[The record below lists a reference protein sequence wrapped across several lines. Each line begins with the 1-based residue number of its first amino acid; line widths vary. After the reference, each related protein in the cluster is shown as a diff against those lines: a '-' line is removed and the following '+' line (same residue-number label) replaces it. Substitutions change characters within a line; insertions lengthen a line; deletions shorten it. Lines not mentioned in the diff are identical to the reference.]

1 MQIRITPTTLFL
13 GGPAATYW
21 HKSYSKSRQHATKI
35 CEFRVL
41 LYCKRLQTVLVG
53 RASIVGQ
60 ICGLAPEPPP
70 LRRRRRGRAR
80 GLQRSYA
87 AALDPLVVR
96 RHVLLHQTLVLAL
109 HLLQGFFEIQHQA
122 DAGLR
127 RPPIARP

>member
-1 MQIRITPTTLFL
+1 MQIHIAPATLFL

-41 LYCKRLQTVLVG
+41 IYCKRLQTVVVG

-60 ICGLAPEPPP
+60 IWGLAPEPPT
-70 LRRRRRGRAR
+70 LRRRRGGAR
-80 GLQRSYA
+80 GLQRTYA

-96 RHVLLHQTLVLAL
+96 RHVLLH
-109 HLLQGFFEIQHQA
+109 
-122 DAGLR
+122 
-127 RPPIARP
+127 

>member
-1 MQIRITPTTLFL
+1 MQIHVAPATLFL

-21 HKSYSKSRQHATKI
+21 HKSYSKSRQHATKL

-41 LYCKRLQTVLVG
+41 IYCKRLRAVVVG

-60 ICGLAPEPPP
+60 ICGLAPDPPP
-70 LRRRRRGRAR
+70 LWRRRRGRAG
-80 GLQRSYA
+80 GLQRTYA

-109 HLLQGFFEIQHQA
+109 HLLRSEE
-122 DAGLR
+122 R
-127 RPPIARP
+127 RVGKECRSR